1 MSGEAG
7 TAEAIPRYRQG
18 TWRVRR
24 RIIHGTLIFC
34 AGQIAYLTFW
44 GAGTRLNE
52 TLAVGAYALVGSVI
66 GAYVFGAAWED
77 ISAKRA
83 DRYDGGYGS
92 GY

>member
-1 MSGEAG
+1 MNGEEMAPPP
-7 TAEAIPRYRQG
+7 ARNVRG

-24 RIIHGTLIFC
+24 RIIHTTLLFC

-44 GAGTRLNE
+44 GADTRLNE

-77 ISAKRA
+77 ISMRRS
-83 DRYDGGYGS
+83 DSHGGGYGS
-92 GY
+92 SY